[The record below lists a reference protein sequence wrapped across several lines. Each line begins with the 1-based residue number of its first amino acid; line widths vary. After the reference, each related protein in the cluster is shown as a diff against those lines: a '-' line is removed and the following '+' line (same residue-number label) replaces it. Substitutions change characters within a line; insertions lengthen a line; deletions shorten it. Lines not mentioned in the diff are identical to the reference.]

1 MTTLCEDNTKTTGH
15 MARSASVSLAIGN
28 SSVKEKADW
37 RAFGAAADAL
47 GIGVVLLNNAG
58 EPDFLNERYRSF
70 LGMGERT
77 NLPAGVPASS
87 GPRRRA
93 KSILR
98 WRGEINFEQ
107 PTRTWIPDIEP
118 GNVQEGQTVDGRS
131 IRYTVQPLA
140 QSGLLCMGMD
150 TTAAKAAATNS
161 DRARESNES
170 AARAKCR
177 VCLASMNHEL
187 RTPLNAIVGF
197 TQIML
202 RDTRDPLTARQR
214 GYLDL
219 VFRSSGHLL
228 DLVSRVLDLQK
239 IETGQVKV
247 QIAPV
252 DVVAVIRESLDMLAH
267 QAAARGIVMTE
278 EFLCGKS
285 TSILA
290 DPVRFRQ
297 VMANLLSNAIKYN
310 RPGGHVWAT
319 CATVEGGWCRIGVRD
334 TGNGIPH
341 PRRDEV
347 FQPFNR
353 LGREAGR
360 IEGAGIGLAISRD
373 LVERMGGR
381 IGFDGESDRGS
392 TFWVEFPV
400 AAEAHGSIE
409 LQRQRLE
416 IRRLGQERMDG
427 MVGAGAGGA

>member
-1 MTTLCEDNTKTTGH
+1 MTTLCEDNTDTTGRRT
-15 MARSASVSLAIGN
+15 RSAPIPFAFGN
-28 SSVKEKADW
+28 GSDKEKTDW

-47 GIGVVLLNNAG
+47 GVGVILLNDAG

-70 LGMGERT
+70 LGLGERA

-118 GNVQEGQTVDGRS
+118 GNVQEGQTVDGRT

-140 QSGLLCMGMD
+140 QGGLLCMGVD
-150 TTAAKAAATNS
+150 VTALDGVGNNLN
-161 DRARESNES
+161 RARETADS
-170 AARAKCR
+170 AS
-177 VCLASMNHEL
+177 LANSRFLSSMSHEL
-187 RTPLNAIVGF
+187 RTPLIAIVGF
-197 TQIML
+197 ARTML
-202 RDTRDPLTARQR
+202 HDTRDPLTERQR

-219 VFRSSGHLL
+219 VFRNSGYLL
-228 DLVSRVLDLQK
+228 DLLNRVHDLQK
-239 IETGQVKV
+239 IEAGQVEV

-252 DVVAVIRESLDMLAH
+252 GVAAVMRECMDTFAH
-267 QAAARGIVMTE
+267 QAAARGIVMTDE
-278 EFLCGKS
+278 CLCGES

-297 VMANLLSNAIKYN
+297 VMANLLSNAIKFN

-319 CATVEGGWCRIGVRD
+319 CAAAERGWCRISVRD

-347 FQPFNR
+347 FHPFNR

-360 IEGAGIGLAISRD
+360 VEGAGIGLAISRD
-373 LVERMGGR
+373 LVEHMGGR
-381 IGFDGESDRGS
+381 IGFDSEPGRGS
-392 TFWVEFPV
+392 TFWVEMPV
-400 AAEAHGSIE
+400 AAA
-409 LQRQRLE
+409 
-416 IRRLGQERMDG
+416 
-427 MVGAGAGGA
+427 

>member
-1 MTTLCEDNTKTTGH
+1 MTTLREDNTDTTGR

-28 SSVKEKADW
+28 NFATERADW

-47 GIGVVLLNNAG
+47 GIGVVVLNEAG

-70 LGMGERT
+70 LGVPERT
-77 NLPAGVPASS
+77 NAPVDAFLSS
-87 GPRRRA
+87 GAQSRSE
-93 KSILR
+93 SIRR
-98 WRGEINFEQ
+98 WRGQINLE
-107 PTRTWIPDIEP
+107 PAARTWIPDIEP
-118 GNVQEGQTVDGRS
+118 GSAREGQIVDGRS

-140 QSGLLCMGMD
+140 QGGLLCMGVD
-150 TTAAKAAATNS
+150 VTALKGVERDLNRVREAA
-161 DRARESNES
+161 ES
-170 AARAKCR
+170 ASLTKSRF
-177 VCLASMNHEL
+177 LSSMSHEL
-187 RTPLNAIVGF
+187 RTPLNAIIGF
-197 TQIML
+197 TQMML
-202 RDTRDPLTARQR
+202 RDTRDSLTKRQR
-214 GYLDL
+214 EYLDL
-219 VFRSSGHLL
+219 VFRSSSHLL

-239 IETGQVKV
+239 IEAGQVKV

-252 DVVAVIRESLDMLAH
+252 NVVAVMRESLDMLAH

-278 EFLCGKS
+278 ECLCGES

-290 DPVRFRQ
+290 DPIRFRQ

-319 CATVEGGWCRIGVRD
+319 YAKAAPGWCRIGVRD

-381 IGFDGESDRGS
+381 IGFDSESDRGS

-416 IRRLGQERMDG
+416 VRRFG
-427 MVGAGAGGA
+427 